1 MSPIILLLFMVIIRK
16 NAGERK
22 KKARRGQTPAAFYPQ
37 SPSSNLIKPL
47 LHGPLNVGLFS
58 INTNEREGTGGGDVG
73 RVSGK
78 VFHLCDDSGG
88 GNSVKTR
95 SV

>member
-22 KKARRGQTPAAFYPQ
+22 KKERGQTPAAFYPQ

-58 INTNEREGTGGGDVG
+58 VNTNEREGTGGVE
-73 RVSGK
+73 VW
-78 VFHLCDDSGG
+78 GG
-88 GNSVKTR
+88 
-95 SV
+95 